1 MDRGGDVLVATPKP
15 FPKGAVSGCA
25 GGKAEQTFGLR
36 SRCQMTQSAAPSVA
50 VWPHRITMDDT
61 PSQNL
66 RPMSMWPIAVAA
78 PACLASLGV
87 LAMFVE
93 GSVPGRVMAGVL
105 GVAAVGV
112 LVVGDRLVRGRL
124 DLVSRS
130 VEESTRGAADLRETI
145 RSREAE
151 NNRLQ
156 ADLKRRTTAFD
167 AEKEDLSQRL
177 ADSTGLLNETRA
189 QLAALQSSIGEL
201 THQNASLQSER
212 AEAIQRRQVLQ
223 AQYQDLEATSRQ
235 LGASHTE
242 RTGQYRT
249 AMEAAEQARA
259 ELVRLRSSESELT
272 LEAQRLRH
280 QVERLEQE
288 FRGSEYRERALKQEV
303 ETLQLKVT
311 DAVAAAQSASAQRAL
326 HEELAARCNE
336 LDRLADE
343 LAHQKSQVEVARERA
358 ALADR
363 SREEA
368 EGTIRR
374 LEEKV
379 AASDSV
385 IGELQDEVRNVSA
398 EPRSDMAKHFSWRLN
413 FFDDHE
419 VKLSFTNDGAT
430 VDLVEVSAEP
440 ALTCAFEGARRLE
453 RGADGTILV
462 RSPKAGKLPDDFR
475 LNVRYTLRTQQ
486 AVFRL
491 RPYSPNK
498 IERL

>member
-1 MDRGGDVLVATPKP
+1 
-15 FPKGAVSGCA
+15 
-25 GGKAEQTFGLR
+25 
-36 SRCQMTQSAAPSVA
+36 
-50 VWPHRITMDDT
+50 
-61 PSQNL
+61 
-66 RPMSMWPIAVAA
+66 
-78 PACLASLGV
+78 
-87 LAMFVE
+87 
-93 GSVPGRVMAGVL
+93 
-105 GVAAVGV
+105 
-112 LVVGDRLVRGRL
+112 
-124 DLVSRS
+124 
-130 VEESTRGAADLRETI
+130 
-145 RSREAE
+145 
-151 NNRLQ
+151 
-156 ADLKRRTTAFD
+156 
-167 AEKEDLSQRL
+167 
-177 ADSTGLLNETRA
+177 
-189 QLAALQSSIGEL
+189 
-201 THQNASLQSER
+201 
-212 AEAIQRRQVLQ
+212 
-223 AQYQDLEATSRQ
+223 
-235 LGASHTE
+235 
-242 RTGQYRT
+242 
-249 AMEAAEQARA
+249 
-259 ELVRLRSSESELT
+259 
-272 LEAQRLRH
+272 
-280 QVERLEQE
+280 
-288 FRGSEYRERALKQEV
+288 
-303 ETLQLKVT
+303 
-311 DAVAAAQSASAQRAL
+311 
-326 HEELAARCNE
+326 
-336 LDRLADE
+336 LADE